1 MLTTRIPVC
10 LSLVLAVAC
19 SSGETSARAAADSV
33 AAAAALTPPPPP
45 TPRLDVGETMQF
57 VGGGR
62 LWVRVRG
69 LGAGTPLV
77 LVHGA
82 PGAGSYALK
91 PLEAL
96 AEDRNTAR
104 YDHLGVGKSDPLP
117 DAAAVSINHAVED
130 LEGLRRALKIEIW
143 HVLGHSYGAAIAS
156 AYAQARPDR
165 VASLVLV
172 NPLLSGAAD
181 SAHASTSIAAL
192 TDTVQRGYAADLD
205 SLGTT
210 NGQRVSDALRRAAV
224 DPANKALTVDSVA
237 TSLRATKIQALVLS
251 GADDVAGTKIA
262 RRLAAAMPG
271 TKLVVYPKA
280 GPFTAWDQKDAL
292 IKDIRTFLKKMDD
305 RVK

>member
-1 MLTTRIPVC
+1 MLTTRISVC

-19 SSGETSARAAADSV
+19 SSGETSDRAAADS
-33 AAAAALTPPPPP
+33 AAAAVTPPPPP

-117 DAAAVSINHAVED
+117 DSAAISIERAVDD

-156 AYAQARPDR
+156 AYAQARPSR

-172 NPLLSGAAD
+172 NPLLSGAVD

-192 TDTVQRGYAADLD
+192 SDTVQRGYAADLD
-205 SLGTT
+205 TLRTT
-210 NGQRVSDALRRAAV
+210 NGQLVSDALRRAAV
-224 DPANKALTVDSVA
+224 DTANRALTVDSVA
-237 TSLRATKIQALVLS
+237 KSLRATKIQALVLS
-251 GADDVAGTKIA
+251 GADDIAGTKIA
-262 RRLAAAMPG
+262 RQLATAMPG

-280 GPFTAWDQKDAL
+280 GPFIAWDKTDAV
-292 IKDIRTFLKKMDD
+292 IKDIRAFLKAMDD

>member
-1 MLTTRIPVC
+1 MLTTRISVC

-19 SSGETSARAAADSV
+19 SSGETSARAAADSI
-33 AAAAALTPPPPP
+33 AAAAAPPPPP
-45 TPRLDVGETMQF
+45 APRLDVGETMQF

-117 DAAAVSINHAVED
+117 DSAAISIARAVDD

-156 AYAQARPDR
+156 AYAQARPSR

-205 SLGTT
+205 SLRTT
-210 NGQRVSDALRRAAV
+210 NGQLVSDALRRAAV
-224 DPANKALTVDSVA
+224 DTANKALTVDSVA
-237 TSLRATKIQALVLS
+237 TSLRAARIQALVLS
-251 GADDVAGTKIA
+251 GADDIAGTKIA

-292 IKDIRTFLKKMDD
+292 IKDIRAFLKAMDD